1 MNDPALPAG
10 RRKSDLDADSAG
22 ASSAKRAWRPPM
34 EQLAEFLA
42 DESSPRVDRF
52 IEAFLE
58 EYGREF
64 IDDLFASYLD
74 GVGSTYRRKLIE
86 FAVNRGIIDEGRSAA
101 GVTKPPKQVA
111 PSIKSPQA
119 GDDQEQQQRSSA

>member
-1 MNDPALPAG
+1 MNDPSLPAD
-10 RRKSDLDADSAG
+10 RRRSDLDADPAVTSTG
-22 ASSAKRAWRPPM
+22 KRPWRPPM
-34 EQLAEFLA
+34 EQLSEFL

-52 IEAFLE
+52 VEAFLE

-86 FAVNRGIIDEGRSAA
+86 FAVKRGIIDEGRSA
-101 GVTKPPKQVA
+101 GVTSVKPPKQVA
-111 PSIKSPQA
+111 PSIKPPQA
-119 GDDQEQQQRSSA
+119 GGEQQQQRSSA